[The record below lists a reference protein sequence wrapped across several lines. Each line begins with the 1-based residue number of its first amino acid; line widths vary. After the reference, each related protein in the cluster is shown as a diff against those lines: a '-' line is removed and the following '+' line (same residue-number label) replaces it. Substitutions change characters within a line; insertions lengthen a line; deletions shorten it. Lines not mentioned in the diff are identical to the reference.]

1 MTRTQAPTSGNLLLN
16 VLPRTELDRLAHA
29 LRPVALP
36 LRQVL
41 HAPDQP
47 VEHAYFPES
56 GVVSILAALDGGDV
70 MEVGTIGREGM
81 VGLPV
86 VLGVDFAATEASVQ
100 VQGSALQIRAGALR
114 EAIEASATLRALL
127 LRYAQAFH
135 SQVAQIA
142 ACTGRHTVEERLARW
157 LLMAQDRI
165 GGDELP
171 LTQEFLAN
179 MLGVR
184 RAGVTV
190 AAGTLQKAGLIQ
202 YRHGQIVVLDR
213 LGLEAAACECY
224 RIIERHFQ
232 RLFGAGAKG

>member
-1 MTRTQAPTSGNLLLN
+1 M
-16 VLPRTELDRLAHA
+16 
-29 LRPVALP
+29 
-36 LRQVL
+36 
-41 HAPDQP
+41 
-47 VEHAYFPES
+47 
-56 GVVSILAALDGGDV
+56 
-70 MEVGTIGREGM
+70 GREGM

-86 VLGVDFAATEASVQ
+86 VLGFENAATEASVQ
-100 VQGSALQIRAGALR
+100 VQGSAQQIRAGALR

-127 LRYAQAFH
+127 LRYVQAFH
-135 SQVAQIA
+135 TQLAQIA

-190 AAGTLQKAGLIQ
+190 AAGGLQRAGLIH

-213 LGLEAAACECY
+213 PGLEAAACACY
-224 RIIERHFQ
+224 GIIERQFE
-232 RLFGAGAKG
+232 RLLGTGAGE